1 MWYQLRWNFRQSECK
16 GLRDE
21 IPLENIK
28 VHNEELE
35 SCCLTLILSKGWK
48 DGSVVKSAGC
58 FPRVPGGAFNPSIY
72 MAAHNHSPCRSNA
85 LFWPPWLLNTSS
97 TLTPMQVEHSV
108 HIKVIFTEL
117 CYLSQKTHLYFS
129 LTSSNMTSVPLF
141 LSHSPALLS

>member
-28 VHNEELE
+28 AHNEELE

-58 FPRVPGGAFNPSIY
+58 SPRVPGGPFKPSSY
-72 MAAHNHSPCRSNA
+72 MAAHNHVTTVPVDPMRS
-85 LFWPPWLLNTSS
+85 SS
-97 TLTPMQVEHSV
+97 LRG
-108 HIKVIFTEL
+108 
-117 CYLSQKTHLYFS
+117 Y
-129 LTSSNMTSVPLF
+129 
-141 LSHSPALLS
+141 